1 MQEGK
6 TIVIGADH
14 AGFEYKESLKKSLE
28 KKGWTVQ
35 DYGTDSEASMDYPDV
50 VHKLASHINQN
61 PGQLG
66 ILICGSGNGVAITA
80 NKYKNVRAGLA
91 WNTNITKLVRQHNKA
106 NILAIPARFVSKR
119 MASMMVSSFLT
130 TEFEGG
136 RHQRRVDKIINC
148 L

>member
-61 PGQLG
+61 PDQLG